1 MNAITYKRFYLY
13 FVLFIFNVMI
23 LVAETSAHENM
34 AQNHKQ
40 DDSTTTSEYA
50 MERILDVYQI
60 GVIKGDKIPDKSA
73 FGKFAESW
81 GLQYKKDSLYAI
93 LSVTNIHNGLVS
105 ISFNNPPYKHY
116 YGDLCQLMEL
126 APGETICFF
135 IEIDNNSPIANLL
148 TYHGN
153 MTIPLDV
160 NASLVD
166 WDTVLSP
173 SSENV
178 TLTIKHDITYMEPP
192 SDSLILQISLFSR
205 CQFPLYF
212 PAPDTNNFPPLG
224 TTKDNVYNI
233 TIITGEENAISRN
246 MFSMVDFNLR
256 SIEDGFLL
264 LPGEHIISRNAF
276 IYENKN
282 DGFIYGVL
290 KSTILNKR
298 IRATWING
306 IYSKPL
312 FIH

>member
-1 MNAITYKRFYLY
+1 
-13 FVLFIFNVMI
+13 
-23 LVAETSAHENM
+23 
-34 AQNHKQ
+34 
-40 DDSTTTSEYA
+40 
-50 MERILDVYQI
+50 
-60 GVIKGDKIPDKSA
+60 
-73 FGKFAESW
+73 
-81 GLQYKKDSLYAI
+81 
-93 LSVTNIHNGLVS
+93 
-105 ISFNNPPYKHY
+105 
-116 YGDLCQLMEL
+116 MEL

-148 TYHGN
+148 TYHGK

-178 TLTIKHDITYMEPP
+178 TLTIAQKHYITYMELP
-192 SDSLILQISLFSR
+192 SDTLILQISLFSR

-212 PAPDTNNFPPLG
+212 PAPDTNIFPPLD

-264 LPGEHIISRNAF
+264 LPGEHIISRNVF

-282 DGFIYGVL
+282 DGFLYGVS
-290 KSTILNKR
+290 KSTISNKQ

-306 IYSKPL
+306 IHSKPL